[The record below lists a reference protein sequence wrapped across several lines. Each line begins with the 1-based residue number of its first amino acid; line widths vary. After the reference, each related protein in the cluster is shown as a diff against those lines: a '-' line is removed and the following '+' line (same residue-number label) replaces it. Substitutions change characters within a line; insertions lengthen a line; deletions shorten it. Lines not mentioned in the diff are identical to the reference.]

1 LDLGLGGFVNPI
13 FNPKAKDQRPKT
25 NTSMKLL
32 SISLASWLLG
42 LLSILLTF
50 SLVDGE
56 PLTRTAL
63 KGAML
68 TSLLMAALLFS
79 LAYAPALTWLRKRL
93 GGCKPALLFPFA
105 SAVVIN
111 IPVFLIGI
119 LAIGR
124 TLAPSE
130 ALALA
135 GTFLLMGA
143 VFGLGFLWN
152 YHDRAI

>member
-1 LDLGLGGFVNPI
+1 
-13 FNPKAKDQRPKT
+13 
-25 NTSMKLL
+25 MKLL
-32 SISLASWLLG
+32 SISLGSWLLG

-50 SLVDGE
+50 SLVNGE
-56 PLTRTAL
+56 GLSRTAI

-68 TSLLMAALLFS
+68 TSVVMAALLFS
-79 LAYAPALTWLRKRL
+79 LAYAPALFWLRKRL
-93 GGCKPALLFPFA
+93 GGCKPALLFPLA
-105 SAVVIN
+105 SAVLLN
-111 IPVFLIGI
+111 IPVFLIGL

-135 GTFLLMGA
+135 GTFLLMGT

-152 YHDRAI
+152 YQDRAI